1 MELPAIWVGIA
12 KAGWGRILR
21 RLETLYL
28 ARRGTS
34 CQPDHDDDED
44 DNDDDDSVGEDGG
57 ADDDGDCYQS
67 KST

>member
-1 MELPAIWVGIA
+1 MGIA

-34 CQPDHDDDED
+34 CQPDHDDEV
-44 DNDDDDSVGEDGG
+44 DNDHDDSVGEDGG
-57 ADDDGDCYQS
+57 ADADGDCYQS

>member
-1 MELPAIWVGIA
+1 M
-12 KAGWGRILR
+12 R

-34 CQPDHDDDED
+34 CQPDHDDEV
-44 DNDDDDSVGEDGG
+44 DNDHDDSVGEDGG
-57 ADDDGDCYQS
+57 ADADGDCYQS